1 MIETNNLFSL
11 VLPSGLTVRR
21 TIELT
26 LRAHGAP
33 RVDPARWERPFARET
48 SPAAAPALL
57 SLIERAA
64 RAASRS
70 QLSAALLA
78 ALPECLA
85 ALLHA
90 RLDER
95 AMNACAARLSGSA
108 GEPARI
114 LSDPQILVCLR
125 ILSECAPEVDPMVPV
140 LVAFHSGAEP
150 AALRGLIVA
159 DVTSLFLP
167 AEGLALLIGGGGMKT
182 GLPAGEI
189 AGRLMAAGRIRCR
202 ARLLTDA
209 ADGPAAYLLSE
220 EWLPRIR
227 SLLPEESLYERIEW
241 TAEALSDDG
250 AFEVIAVMQSSVRLP
265 RALPA
270 RARLQ
275 IGWAVREHAARLAE
289 FPEARGAFRLFWGEA
304 GGEFSAA
311 DFGALFVPLDL
322 LGEDALQWLEILEA
336 AGSIIAREAR
346 LARSGRPALLHVRLE
361 PSEAP
366 LPGVMFALRA
376 DWNAPLTGRQLEL
389 LARFR
394 RSLDESEFRE
404 ENLASG
410 EQALIPAGLMKP
422 ILTFGEVEPFFPGGI
437 PEDVR
442 AALSE
447 PAALHL
453 AHLIGRARLSELAP
467 ALAAL
472 ADTLRANGPDFCHK
486 GAAA

>member
-1 MIETNNLFSL
+1 MTESNHLFSL

-26 LRAHGAP
+26 LRAHGAA
-33 RVDPARWERPFARET
+33 RIDLARWEKTFARET
-48 SPAAAPALL
+48 DPAAAPALL

-64 RAASRS
+64 RAAARA
-70 QLSAALLA
+70 QLSAALLE
-78 ALPECLA
+78 ALPACLA

-95 AMNACAARLSGSA
+95 AMNACATWLSGSA
-108 GEPARI
+108 GPLPCI
-114 LSDPQILVCLR
+114 LSELQILVSLR
-125 ILSECAPEVDPMVPV
+125 ILSECAPEVDPQVPV
-140 LVAFHSGAEP
+140 LVAFHSGAQP

-159 DVTSLFLP
+159 DATSLFLP
-167 AEGLALLIGGGGMKT
+167 ADGLALLVKTGGMKT
-182 GLPAGEI
+182 GLSTEDMEA
-189 AGRLMAAGRIRCR
+189 RLMASGRIRCR

-209 ADGPAAYLLSE
+209 AVGPAVYLLSE

-227 SLLPEESLYERIEW
+227 SLLPEESLCERIEW
-241 TAEALSDDG
+241 TDG
-250 AFEVIAVMQSSVRLP
+250 PQPGDEDFEVIAVMQGRVRLP

-275 IGWAVREHAARLAE
+275 IGWAVRETAGRLAE
-289 FPEARGAFRLFWGEA
+289 FPEARSALRLFWGEP
-304 GGEFSAA
+304 GGGFSAA

-322 LGEDALQWLEILEA
+322 LGEDALQWLEALEA
-336 AGSIIAREAR
+336 AGSVIAREER
-346 LARSGRPALLHVRLE
+346 LARSGRPALLHVRTE

-366 LPGVMFALRA
+366 RPGVMFALRA
-376 DWNAPLTGRQLEL
+376 DWNAPLTGRQIEL

-394 RSLDESEFRE
+394 RSLDEAEFRE
-404 ENLASG
+404 ENLAG
-410 EQALIPAGLMKP
+410 EQQTVIPAGLMKP
-422 ILTFGEVEPFFPGGI
+422 ISPFGELEPFFPGGI

-472 ADTLRANGPDFCHK
+472 ADTLRATGRDSRPE